1 MATMSTRLTSVTV
14 YPDRARVTRQG
25 QVTLEAGL
33 HQLEIADL
41 PLRMDASS
49 ARAAARGTARARLL
63 GLDIKR
69 RAYAETPVEQVR
81 QLEAQVE
88 AAQDEQQALQA
99 RLALVSGARTRLD
112 AIASHTELYAT
123 ALAGGEQTPQAQL
136 SMFDELRQQAA
147 KLDDERLS
155 LQQQQRSL
163 ERRLQAL
170 QRQLDQLRSQRPRER
185 FSAWVEVEVSQ
196 PGELSVELTYVVS
209 GAGWT
214 PLYDLR
220 LAENGA
226 SPASLEVGYLAQV
239 TQQSGEDWPDVALAL
254 STARPALAGTL
265 PELEPVYLFPAPPP
279 PPPGRAM
286 YKASMAA
293 DSMPVPAPMAMAA
306 PQAVGAGAPVMVE
319 EAVAALAEVDSS
331 GAAVTYHVPAQVSI
345 PSDGGPHKVTVA
357 SYRLKPRLDYA
368 SAPLLV
374 EAAYRRARVANDSP
388 YTLLPGQANL
398 FAGDEFIGATNLEL
412 TAPAGELELYLGV
425 DDRVKVERKL
435 VRREVDKTML
445 GGKRRVHYGYAIQV
459 ESLLETPTT
468 LAVHDR
474 IPVGRHEEIKVRL
487 DSSEP
492 RPTKHSELN
501 LLDWELDLAPRQ
513 KLTLRFDYTVE
524 FPQAMEIRN
533 LA

>member
-1 MATMSTRLTSVTV
+1 MATVSTRLTNVTV

-25 QVTLEAGL
+25 QVALEAGL
-33 HQLEIADL
+33 HQLEITDL
-41 PLRMDASS
+41 PLRMDPSS

-63 GLDIKR
+63 GLDIKHR
-69 RAYAETPVEQVR
+69 SYAETPVEQVR

-99 RLALVSGARTRLD
+99 RLALVSEARTRLD

-123 ALAGGEQTPQAQL
+123 ALASGEQTTQAQL
-136 SMFDELRQQAA
+136 SLFEELRQQAA
-147 KLDDERLS
+147 KLDDERLA

-226 SPASLEVGYLAQV
+226 SSASLEVGYLAQV
-239 TQQSGEDWPDVALAL
+239 TQQSGEDWPEVALSL

-265 PELEPVYLFPAPPP
+265 PELDPMYLFPPP
-279 PPPGRAM
+279 PPAPARAM

-293 DSMPVPAPMAMAA
+293 DSLPMPAPMAA
-306 PQAVGAGAPVMVE
+306 QAMVGAGAPMME
-319 EAVAALAEVDSS
+319 EAVAVQAQVDSS

-357 SYRLKPRLDYA
+357 TYQLKPRLDYA

-388 YTLLPGQANL
+388 YTLLPGTANL
-398 FAGDEFIGATNLEL
+398 FAGDEFIGATDLEL
-412 TAPAGELELYLGV
+412 TAPSGELELYLGV

-459 ESLLETPTT
+459 ESLLETPTRLT
-468 LAVHDR
+468 IHDR

-487 DSSEP
+487 DSAEP
-492 RPTKHSELN
+492 RPTRQSELN

-524 FPQAMEIRN
+524 FPQGMEIRN